1 MDRSNIE
8 KIASTQE
15 DKMLLAKLWDKVQS
29 GMRKSIPV
37 NTPFLTPREL
47 EMARYLFGQPEA
59 LTAFG
64 GFGEAARQMLIYLT
78 EYLDEG

>member
-1 MDRSNIE
+1 
-8 KIASTQE
+8 
-15 DKMLLAKLWDKVQS
+15 MLLAKLWDKVQS

-47 EMARYLFGQPEA
+47 EMARYLFGQPEG

-64 GFGEAARQMLIYLT
+64 GCGEAEHRLT
-78 EYLDEG
+78 TQEQPSGILGVNSINGNFILKCI